1 MVTEIMG
8 NKLNLNNM
16 QELNKKIKV
25 KNTIML

>member
-25 KNTIML
+25 KNTILL

>member
-16 QELNKKIKV
+16 QELNKKIKI
-25 KNTIML
+25 KNTLML